1 MVFNGN
7 LCVIWEAFSAYLRF
21 VKVISYSINIGK
33 IYIIILNWA
42 LLKFI
47 FPLHVVVTILLNI
60 FSITRILK
68 ICARVYLIEI
78 GLIKDMDFY
87 FVWIMRYLL
96 FCNLLEMYLRRNKV
110 LCNAKMRVN
119 INQQINQSWQVCS
132 YAAGFSRL
140 VVTTM

>member
-1 MVFNGN
+1 MVCNGN
-7 LCVIWEAFSAYLRF
+7 LCVIWEAFTAYLQF

-33 IYIIILNWA
+33 IYIIILNWVI
-42 LLKFI
+42 LKYI
-47 FPLHVVVTILLNI
+47 FPLDLVVT
-60 FSITRILK
+60 ITRILK

-78 GLIKDMDFY
+78 GLIKNVDFY

-96 FCNLLEMYLRRNKV
+96 FCNLLEMYLRRNKA

>member
-33 IYIIILNWA
+33 IYIIILNWV
-42 LLKFI
+42 LLEFI
-47 FPLHVVVTILLNI
+47 FPLDVV
-60 FSITRILK
+60 TRILK

-78 GLIKDMDFY
+78 GLIKYIDFY

-96 FCNLLEMYLRRNKV
+96 FCNLLQMYLRRNKV